1 MLRYIKN
8 NMIYEFSSAASSEPT
23 NITSNDGM
31 DTLETIP
38 EAVPV
43 EFTEVPIEDQLAWH
57 TLWPESHKLYGHGNE
72 LYSLCCSHEGKLVA
86 SSCKVQGN
94 SFAVFL
100 MLKIIGLYISTL
112 RNELSVHLKFLNPR
126 TWLIIMVENKL
137 YHHLAWF
144 NVFLDRLLVSVNC
157 NFVSF
162 SGSICS
168 SCRNLAVGSWFMEI
182 CWPVAFPQLNSN

>member
-1 MLRYIKN
+1 
-8 NMIYEFSSAASSEPT
+8 MIYEFSSAASSEPT

-112 RNELSVHLKFLNPR
+112 RNELSVHLSS
-126 TWLIIMVENKL
+126 LIQEP
-137 YHHLAWF
+137 
-144 NVFLDRLLVSVNC
+144 
-157 NFVSF
+157 
-162 SGSICS
+162 G
-168 SCRNLAVGSWFMEI
+168 
-182 CWPVAFPQLNSN
+182 